1 MISAFNTIKL
11 RHLLKDFY
19 QITHIR
25 ITVFDENRTEIVS
38 YPDQIAPFAR
48 SCDLLKPAVSPA
60 QAVIETPA
68 IALQPSGTPRF
79 IVAMPG

>member
-38 YPDQIAPFAR
+38 YPDQIAPFCQIVR
-48 SCDLLKPAVSPA
+48 STESNTSHRAGHACGLFVVRPCIFLS
-60 QAVIETPA
+60 
-68 IALQPSGTPRF
+68 
-79 IVAMPG
+79 